1 MYLGGIDRLYVHA
14 PDRLARSY
22 LHQAVL
28 LEEFHNR
35 QVEVVFLNQPR
46 TESSSDGQLLLQMQG
61 IIAEYER
68 EKILERTRRG
78 RRYAAQQGRVSA
90 LGQAPYGYRYVT
102 RQEGNGEARYEVVP
116 EEARVV
122 RDLFRW
128 VGVEGLSLH
137 AAARRLTEQG
147 IPTRTG
153 QPHWKMAT
161 LRGMLINPAY
171 QGEAHFG
178 KYRLE
183 PRTTERQRRR
193 GQPEVPRKQ
202 KVVRLTPATEHEIIP
217 VPAVVS
223 KELFAAVAE
232 RLEDNRR
239 RLRTRAGGPR
249 FLLSGLLVC
258 GRCGSAYCG
267 RSHRSGDHR
276 ARTCIIAAWPRTSVA
291 MAAWRAARVWP
302 WARAPRMRFGPMCAN
317 CWRTPSL
324 RRELDRRQQPSPPSA
339 DAESQTTIA
348 RLRHQLARVLDMYQ
362 MGCLDKD
369 AFAKRFGRLQSRL
382 EREERAYA
390 EQQQALQQWQEQA
403 KLLANFDRFA
413 AEIRTGLAEAEFATK
428 RQILALLIKRIEV
441 GQADLTIVYKV
452 QLPPFAHSPNRGCL
466 QHRLNCLGRLPP
478 FNQTF
483 SPIGQIGPRDFIAKP
498 GGAT

>member
-1 MYLGGIDRLYVHA
+1 M
-14 PDRLARSY
+14 
-22 LHQAVL
+22 
-28 LEEFHNR
+28 
-35 QVEVVFLNQPR
+35 
-46 TESSSDGQLLLQMQG
+46 
-61 IIAEYER
+61 
-68 EKILERTRRG
+68 
-78 RRYAAQQGRVSA
+78 
-90 LGQAPYGYRYVT
+90 
-102 RQEGNGEARYEVVP
+102 
-116 EEARVV
+116 
-122 RDLFRW
+122 
-128 VGVEGLSLH
+128 
-137 AAARRLTEQG
+137 
-147 IPTRTG
+147 
-153 QPHWKMAT
+153 
-161 LRGMLINPAY
+161 
-171 QGEAHFG
+171 
-178 KYRLE
+178 
-183 PRTTERQRRR
+183 
-193 GQPEVPRKQ
+193 
-202 KVVRLTPATEHEIIP
+202 VRLTPATEHEIIP

-223 KELFAAVAE
+223 QELFAAVAE

-267 RSHRSGDHR
+267 RSHRSGDHQR
-276 ARTCIIAAWPRTSVA
+276 THVYYRCLATDKRRYGGVARCASTAVGQSTEDA
-291 MAAWRAARVWP
+291 VW
-302 WARAPRMRFGPMCAN
+302 ADVCELLAN
-317 CWRTPSL
+317 PERL

-390 EQQQALQQWQEQA
+390 EQQQALQQRQEQA
-403 KLLANFDRFA
+403 ELLANFDRFV

-466 QHRLNCLGRLPP
+466 QHRLNCLGRLTPC
-478 FNQTF
+478 NQTF
-483 SPIGQIGPRDFIAKP
+483 SPIGQIGPRGFIAKP
-498 GGAT
+498 CR